1 MKYLYKTFIIGLI
14 FIGYVFNIYFLTVD
28 PKIRDY
34 QWVNK
39 VGIVIIPLGSVMGL
53 VYALDNIKCVS
64 YCKSKNIKTEEK

>member
-39 VGIVIIPLGSVMGL
+39 VGIVAVPLGAVMGL
-53 VYALDNIKCVS
+53 VYALDNINCVS
-64 YCKSKNIKTEEK
+64 QCKNVKTKEK